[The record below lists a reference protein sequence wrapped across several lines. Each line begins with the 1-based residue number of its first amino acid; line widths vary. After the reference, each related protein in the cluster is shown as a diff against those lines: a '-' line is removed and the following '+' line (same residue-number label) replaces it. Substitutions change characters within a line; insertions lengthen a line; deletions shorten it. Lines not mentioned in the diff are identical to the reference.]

1 MLEFKVNCGIWGA
14 MFGVP
19 SIVADNFLK
28 LASGEQLKVLLY
40 LLRSSGKVCT
50 SEEISANTGVSVQTA
65 EDAVLFWQQ
74 ANVITP
80 QGSISPVVSAAPIMV
95 QPLTPQSAA
104 TSEQPQN
111 IPVIQNVQTSVS
123 APDHKTNLSGGEI
136 ADIMKDSQDIRE
148 LFKIAET
155 IIGTL
160 KNSQM
165 NSKSRMYDHLG
176 LKKEVIIIL
185 LSYCASIEKTNTAY
199 VEKIAS
205 VWAEND
211 INTMEAAQDEI
222 QKRKDSRDYILSIMK
237 KFEMNRKP
245 TAKQAEF
252 IEQWKNSGF
261 NIELVHY
268 AYEKTIEQINKL
280 SFDYINKI
288 LLSWRDSGFT
298 TVNDVKNAEITF
310 RKNKKSTAA
319 KSGETDTDME
329 EYESIINQFLY

>member
-1 MLEFKVNCGIWGA
+1 MEYKVNCGIWGA

-19 SIVADNFLK
+19 IIVADNFLK
-28 LASGEQLKVLLY
+28 LASGDQIKVLLY
-40 LLRSSGKVCT
+40 LLRCSGKICT
-50 SEEISANTGVSVQTA
+50 SEEISTNTGVTVQAA

-80 QGSISPVVSAAPIMV
+80 QGTISQAAANPIMI
-95 QPLTPQSAA
+95 QPNTNEVPDAQIESSA
-104 TSEQPQN
+104 QPFQQPIAN
-111 IPVIQNVQTSVS
+111 
-123 APDHKTNLSGGEI
+123 APDHKANLSGGEI
-136 ADIMKDSQDIRE
+136 AEIMKESQDIRD
-148 LFKIAET
+148 LFKVAET

-165 NSKSRMYDHLG
+165 NSIIWMYDHLG

-185 LSYCASIEKTNTAY
+185 LTYCASIEKTNTAY

-205 VWAEND
+205 AWAEND

-222 QKRKDSRDYILSIMK
+222 QKRNAAKDYILSIMK
-237 KFEMNRKP
+237 KFEMNRRP

-252 IEQWKNSGF
+252 IEQWKNAGF
-261 NIELVHY
+261 NLELVHY

-288 LLSWRDSGFT
+288 LLSWRDSGFM
-298 TVNDVKNAEITF
+298 TVQDVKNAESDF
-310 RKNKKSTAA
+310 RKNKKAA
-319 KSGETDTDME
+319 PSKNDAKDADVE